1 MPLPISRMPGLA
13 LETGIWTLAALAVV
27 GLGWAAANP
36 AGTTAYGLEI
46 DRLTTTLTLL
56 VAVVGAVTFRFARR
70 YLLGEQ
76 GQRRFLWWHAAAI
89 VSAMLLMLSGNL
101 VLLWATW
108 TCTSVALHEL
118 LTHYAHRPQAWPPA
132 RKKFL
137 ISRLGD
143 VALITAILI
152 IAFGYSTTD
161 LGTFIAAAMASPGA
175 WPVQIVATC
184 IVIAALTKSAQFPF
198 HSWLPET
205 MEAPTPVSALMHA
218 GIINAGGA
226 LVLKFAPVVAAS
238 PVAVCLLV
246 GVGVVTAILGMLSM
260 WAQTNVKRT
269 LAWSTVSQMGF
280 MMIQVGLGVFPAA
293 ILHIVGHGCYKA
305 WNFLACGWVTP
316 ATALKPMAPALHLA
330 LVTVGTLAAGAVIG
344 GFCWSFGIDL
354 WHHPG
359 EAALFGVLAIAIGQA
374 WPIVLARPVERP
386 TRVSPGADGSGRD
399 RRDDAPSCRHRVLL
413 GGHHDFRVRRSHA
426 RLAARGR
433 GARRHGLPCDHPCHA
448 AGAFH
453 VRDGPGDPNPRSARL
468 LLWRRRRPPRPN
480 HLVRPRSTR
489 SQGSCLRPDRISRAA
504 GLHTPW
510 SRTYSGA
517 SLPYG
522 R

>member
-1 MPLPISRMPGLA
+1 MIPSIIRMPGLA
-13 LETGIWTLAALAVV
+13 LETGIWILATLAIG
-27 GLGWAAANP
+27 GLGWATVNP
-36 AGTTAYGLEI
+36 AGTTVYGLEI

-56 VAVVGAVTFRFARR
+56 VAVVGGVTFRFARR
-70 YLLGEQ
+70 YLLGED

-118 LTHYAHRPQAWPPA
+118 LTHYAHRPEAWPPA

-143 VALITAILI
+143 IALITAILV
-152 IAFGYSTTD
+152 IAIGYGTTD
-161 LGTFIAAAMASPGA
+161 LATFIATATASPEA
-175 WPVQIVATC
+175 LPVQVVATC

-226 LVLKFAPVVAAS
+226 LVLKFAPVIATS
-238 PVAVCLLV
+238 PVAICLLV

-269 LAWSTVSQMGF
+269 LAWSTISQMGF
-280 MMIQVGLGVFPAA
+280 MMIQLGLGVFPAA

-316 ATALKPMAPALHLA
+316 GTALKPMAPARHLA

-344 GFCWSFGIDL
+344 GFCSLLSIDI

-359 EAALFGVLAIAIGQA
+359 EATLFGVLAIAIGQA
-374 WPIVLARPVERP
+374 WPIVLARPSILRL
-386 TRVSPGADGSGRD
+386 VSVLGLTAAAAVAAMTLHRGATVFYSVGVMTAVPVDPLL
-399 RRDDAPSCRHRVLL
+399 AWPL
-413 GGHHDFRVRRSHA
+413 GGVV
-426 RLAARGR
+426 LAATV
-433 GARRHGLPCDHPCHA
+433 ALVIAHAMLPVLSRSA
-448 AGAFH
+448 AGRA
-453 VRDGPGDPNPRSARL
+453 VRTHALHGFYCGAVADR
-468 LLWRRRRPPRPN
+468 
-480 HLVRPRSTR
+480 LVRTLSFAPAS
-489 SQGSCLRPDRISRAA
+489 
-504 GLHTPW
+504 H
-510 SRTYSGA
+510 GA
-517 SLPYG
+517 KAHA
-522 R
+522 